1 MISAQIGYC
10 PITILP
16 TSLDKLFEK
25 LLGRQFTEYM
35 DPKLGNSLTAY
46 RKNDGCDTT
55 LLGLVEKWKMD
66 LDNKQVVGVLSS
78 DMNKAHH
85 YLLRNWNHTIFQQ
98 LPFTW
103 SPTQPFLGSSQAA
116 WETTLH
122 LLRSQTRSSWVLSL
136 VSSSLGRRYLLLL
149 NKGPN
154 PSIVVRTK
162 GVAKIAEVSRRDPE
176 RTHAHKS
183 HKYIQVQSYTV
194 IMLIRSRDTPY
205 PLYVFLN

>member
-78 DMNKAHH
+78 DMNKAFDSVSPP
-85 YLLRNWNHTIFQQ
+85 LLIKKLESYNFSATALHLVSYAAVFR
-98 LPFTW
+98 LV
-103 SPTQPFLGSSQAA
+103 TQRCGEERCVTSLKMAA

-122 LLRSQTRSSWVLSL
+122 LLRSYFSHRQGRVK
-136 VSSSLGRRYLLLL
+136 LGSVISQWKNIIRGCPQGSTFGPLLWNSFQNDLACLLLDML
-149 NKGPN
+149 NKLTMMK
-154 PSIVVRTK
+154 VRCLL
-162 GVAKIAEVSRRDPE
+162 
-176 RTHAHKS
+176 
-183 HKYIQVQSYTV
+183 IQ
-194 IMLIRSRDTPY
+194 
-205 PLYVFLN
+205 F